1 MVKNNNNKFNFNN
14 ITCQNTKFPSNKTI
28 ICSITNF
35 NISDFDKIY
44 HNKWI
49 EYRKKT
55 FKRLSGSVY
64 IKIGVWNLQ
73 SLNKDINNRYM
84 KIEYLRDILTD
95 NKLDIIYL
103 IDVNNTSSLIL
114 NGYKKYDDTRNIL
127 FVKDEILDPFTISRN
142 CIFNESMKLAFTY
155 LTPNSTDYI
164 LINNLLILINMNYT
178 IVGDVNFKSN
188 KIIHDV
194 IPHFTGEDS
203 LQIGFIS
210 DKLINVHS
218 IAAPSDHRFVIGEMK
233 IFANLMRSLKIGEM
247 NDNVSKDIVFDILKG
262 NNPKFI
268 PKITIPQYHIGLNDR
283 EKSINNMI
291 DNYLNNNTRRL
302 FEKFNFLWKFDRRE
316 PFLGKS
322 VPKTVRTSYAIHL
335 KENVNKIY
343 KTIPNINNI
352 DKEWID
358 SLVVKPTKSNAINHE
373 FLSLK
378 NISQSINEFLLNP
391 DNKDFD
397 FVNNI
402 INLANKYKND
412 QNAETFFLQKNRI
425 INDFNDVRVIMIV
438 PTLIKIFESII
449 FNKVMT
455 YLSEFLNQFKYQ
467 YGGIISGSTYKAM
480 AKIKLIQEEK
490 DAEGVILFDMA
501 KGYDTVNL
509 AILRD
514 CFQRINDDMVKNLLI
529 TWVLMVYNMDVL
541 VNNIKVKRTRGIP
554 MGLSLSPIVFV
565 YYVHIALEHIDKSF
579 MAMYIDD
586 IALALYKNQAKLNYN
601 LINNIIAALK
611 AFDLII
617 NEKKTMYDTPDD
629 DLDRL
634 LNNRFKKFDT
644 TKYLGRN
651 ITINGDGKIIQDDR
665 YFNLKGNRSDA
676 MIYWAT
682 FFVKRIIYNAAI
694 DAKLRYKLIMWS
706 TDSIVL
712 RKQLWIKHWSF
723 LRKCMQCYSYLQVA
737 FSIFNIFRY
746 FIDISIINKIKKE
759 ITDNTKD
766 FSKFDQI
773 LFNRLI
779 TNIPQI
785 DVPLKK
791 VKFNYKI
798 LLVIEDEIIATK
810 KFLDNAW
817 STFKS
822 CLSEDYVNRKINNNE
837 KYYKLINEFCN
848 SKLFKGFGSL
858 QLIVFLHFN
867 KKNKKTRIKD
877 AFLLYAL
884 DALLAAYDNS
894 INKIFYGQAN
904 IEDVEKFDLDFIFKH
919 IKFDKD
925 DEYFT
930 SMDNDTWNNWRDDK
944 CVSLWVL
951 VDKLLNILR
960 DIKVKGFSEENIY
973 KEVNKPMAIS
983 FVDGAFNSKENRAG
997 FGWIIFDK
1005 DNKEVK
1011 RKSGNVNQLDGMVYK
1026 NIAGE
1031 LLGAIDLVENAIKLK
1046 IPEICIVYDYYG
1058 IEKYFKNEWIS
1069 QESFI
1074 KKYVIKMKE
1083 LSRLI
1088 KLHFKK
1094 VYSHTGVLGNEYA
1107 DILAKIGAGFN
1118 TKLEDINEEKL
1129 RLNAKKRK
1137 PQKKVEY
1144 LKKCWKIIFKYL
1156 TILEMMYLNSNLN
1169 NLNLELLLLNLKI
1182 KAVNLDHF
1190 CEKNFN
1196 LFKTLDH
1203 EDPFDDKIF

>member
-1 MVKNNNNKFNFNN
+1 MTNNKYKNYNINFS
-14 ITCQNTKFPSNKTI
+14 CHYSKFSSHKTT
-28 ICSITNF
+28 ICPVVNF
-35 NISDFDKIY
+35 NISDFDNIY

-49 EYRKKT
+49 DYRKKAI
-55 FKRLSGSVY
+55 KRLSGDVY

-103 IDVNNTSSLIL
+103 IDVNNTSGLIL
-114 NGYKKYDDTRNIL
+114 NGYKKYDDTRNVL

-142 CIFNESMKLAFTY
+142 CIFNESTKLAFTY

-164 LINNLLILINMNYT
+164 LINNLLVLINLNYT
-178 IVGDVNFKSN
+178 IIGDVNFKSN

-210 DKLINVHS
+210 NKLIKVHS
-218 IAAPSDHRFVIGEMK
+218 VAAPSDHRFVIGELK
-233 IFANLMRSLKIGEM
+233 VFANLMRSLKIGEM
-247 NDNVSKDIVFDILKG
+247 SNNVTKNIIFDILKG
-262 NNPKFI
+262 NDPKFI

-291 DNYLNNNTRRL
+291 DNYLNNNTRKL

-322 VPKTVRTSYAIHL
+322 VPKSVRTSYAIHL
-335 KENVNKIY
+335 KENENKVY
-343 KTIPNINNI
+343 KTIPNIMNI
-352 DKEWID
+352 DEEWID
-358 SLVVKPTKSNAINHE
+358 ALVVKPTKSNAINHE

-378 NISQSINEFLLNP
+378 NISNSINEFLLDP
-391 DNKDFD
+391 DNKKFD
-397 FVNNI
+397 FINNI
-402 INLANKYKND
+402 INLANKWKND

-449 FNKVMT
+449 FNKVMN
-455 YLSEFLNQFKYQ
+455 YLSEFINQFKYQ

-480 AKIKLIQEEK
+480 SKIKLIQTEK

-509 AILRD
+509 VILKK
-514 CFQRINDDMVKNLLI
+514 CFEKIEDEMVKNLLI

-586 IALALYKNQAKLNYN
+586 IALALQKKQAKLNYN
-601 LINNIIAALK
+601 LINDIIAALK
-611 AFDLII
+611 NFDLII
-617 NEKKTMYDTPDD
+617 NEKKTMYDTTDD
-629 DLDRL
+629 NLDKL
-634 LNNRFKKFDT
+634 LSDRFKKFDT

-682 FFVKRIIYNAAI
+682 FFVKRIVYNAAI

-706 TDSIVL
+706 TDSIAL

-746 FIDISIINKIKKE
+746 FIDISIISKIKKE
-759 ITDNTKD
+759 INDSTKD
-766 FSKFDQI
+766 FSKYDQI
-773 LFNRLI
+773 LLERLI

-785 DVPLKK
+785 DTPLKK

-798 LLVIEDEIIATK
+798 LLIVKDEITATK

-817 STFKS
+817 INFKN
-822 CLSEDYVNRKINNNE
+822 CLTEDYVNRKINKNE
-837 KYYKLINEFCN
+837 KYYKLVNEFCN

-858 QLIVFLHFN
+858 QLVVFLHFN
-867 KKNKKTRIKD
+867 RKNKKTRIKD
-877 AFLLYAL
+877 VFLLHAL
-884 DALLAAYDNS
+884 NALLIACNNS
-894 INKIFYGQAN
+894 IDKIFYGQAN
-904 IEDVEKFDLDFIFKH
+904 IEDIEKFDLNFIFKY
-919 IKFDKD
+919 IKFDNND
-925 DEYFT
+925 DYFT
-930 SMDNDTWNNWRDDK
+930 SMDNDSWNNWRDDK

-951 VDKLLNILR
+951 IDKLLNIMR
-960 DIKVKGFSEENIY
+960 DIKIKGFCEDNIY
-973 KEVNKPMAIS
+973 KDIKKPMSIA
-983 FVDGAFNSKENRAG
+983 FVDGAYNTKENRAG
-997 FGWIIFDK
+997 FGWIIFDQN
-1005 DNKEVK
+1005 NKELK
-1011 RKSGNVNQLDGMVYK
+1011 KKSGNINQLDGEVYK

-1031 LLGAIDLVENAIKLK
+1031 LLGTIDLIENAINLK
-1046 IPEICIVYDYYG
+1046 IPEICVVYDYYG
-1058 IEKYFKNEWIS
+1058 IEKYYKNEWIS

-1083 LSRLI
+1083 LSKLI
-1088 KLHFKK
+1088 KIQFQK

-1107 DILAKIGAGFN
+1107 DILAKIGAGFKI
-1118 TKLEDINEEKL
+1118 KLEDINDEKIIQT
-1129 RLNAKKRK
+1129 AKKKK
-1137 PQKKVEY
+1137 PQDKVIY

-1156 TILEMMYLNSNLN
+1156 TILEMIYLNSNLN
-1169 NLNLELLLLNLKI
+1169 NLNLELLVLNLRI
-1182 KAVNLDHF
+1182 KSINLDQF
-1190 CEKNFN
+1190 CEKNYN
-1196 LFKTLDH
+1196 LFNTLDH